1 MVEDVEDVHSS
12 PQGIFGFAGSVPL
25 AITAELPQSMGA
37 FFRDCVPKA
46 EVFQSNLALARGI
59 RANRISLVV

>member
-1 MVEDVEDVHSS
+1 
-12 PQGIFGFAGSVPL
+12 
-25 AITAELPQSMGA
+25 MGA

-59 RANRISLVV
+59 RANRIGLVV